1 MSTTSSS
8 QPLTF
13 PPVPVSSMF
22 PHQSLR
28 LLELPP
34 ELLDDVETQ
43 IKNPSKRRKLWFK
56 SSVDIG
62 PPTLGQGQGQRLLQ
76 KGFGVG
82 GIPSARDTE
91 GKEGFLHLCTDDKI
105 WAVKQVSTSNSVYIT
120 QTSYLSHGPRAN
132 DKGQDEGGYGDT
144 SMAGADE
151 DGDGPTLTKAAGSST
166 RGGGITTR
174 AQVRNVL
181 ELIKVEPDER
191 EIEGRVHELTP
202 LHHDVD
208 DDVDPLDRGRI
219 GNGTRLNG
227 SEGVSLS
234 NVLDNIPAPTRLIR
248 DVMRKS
254 CIFQLPPPT
263 APKGE
268 EDKKMVYLPTPTL
281 LLRRWKD
288 FLQQCTIS
296 GVNLEKNGH
305 VLPGESL
312 RAVLD
317 GLAEAE
323 ETDTGRALALNVT
336 LAILRRF
343 TDEVADHGRD
353 PQTCDVPSLLDMDP
367 SSLDS
372 ISEEQFLNTKLKF
385 NPSLSRE
392 VVGQWLLSSHARKR
406 SLLVSNSS
414 ADSSPA
420 QGGLVLRV
428 DEFISEWTQLLPDSW
443 AVNCDISGPVS
454 SSVDGVSVARDDQ
467 GVQVLRFASPSS
479 GVAGSLAKDAQA
491 QSQSQSQKKRKW
503 HEKFGAQRTAPVV
516 KR

>member
-1 MSTTSSS
+1 MSTTSSSS

-13 PPVPVSSMF
+13 PPVPVSSTL

-34 ELLDDVETQ
+34 ELLDEVETQ

-56 SSVDIG
+56 SSVDIA
-62 PPTLGQGQGQRLLQ
+62 PSALGQGQRPLQ
-76 KGFGVG
+76 KGFSGG
-82 GIPSARDTE
+82 GITSVRDAE

-120 QTSYLSHGPRAN
+120 QTSDLSHGPRAN
-132 DKGQDEGGYGDT
+132 DKGRDEGGDGDT

-151 DGDGPTLTKAAGSST
+151 DGDGATLPKAAGSST

-191 EIEGRVHELTP
+191 EIERRVHELTP
-202 LHHDVD
+202 LYHDVD

-219 GNGTRLNG
+219 GNGTRSNG
-227 SEGVSLS
+227 SEGVSLR

-254 CIFQLPPPT
+254 CVFQLPQPT

-296 GVNLEKNGH
+296 GVNLEKNDH
-305 VLPGESL
+305 VLPGKSL

-317 GLAEAE
+317 GLVETE
-323 ETDTGRALALNVT
+323 ETDVGRALAFNVT
-336 LAILRRF
+336 LAILRRL
-343 TDEVADHGRD
+343 TNEVADDGRD
-353 PQTCDVPSLLDMDP
+353 PHTCDDPSLLDMDL
-367 SSLDS
+367 SSPDS
-372 ISEEQFLNTKLKF
+372 ISEDQLVNTKLKF
-385 NPSLSRE
+385 NPSFSRD
-392 VVGQWLLSSHARKR
+392 VVGQWLLSSHTRKR
-406 SLLVSNSS
+406 SLVPNSS

-443 AVNCDISGPVS
+443 AVNCDIAGPVS
-454 SSVDGVSVARDDQ
+454 ASVNGVSVARDDQ

-479 GVAGSLAKDAQA
+479 GVAGSLAKDAQG
-491 QSQSQSQKKRKW
+491 QSQSQKKRKW
-503 HEKFGAQRTAPVV
+503 HEKFGAQRTAPAV